1 MDDYIKQTQQRLAEI
16 EGQLEQLKQE
26 KQQHSVVKE
35 KKGSKVPKDLNS
47 VRSTE
52 RSVPLERFQS
62 SFEKINFKMR
72 NLTKKAAEFEHEE
85 YKEFVYLLDRATPTV
100 AIHPSLV
107 EQTKMLVEVPNK
119 QVKSTALRRFPKKEE
134 EGKFKSNFGY
144 TYTFQTKSELEVL
157 LVRVVDA
164 IKSRSIYI
172 GENG

>member
-1 MDDYIKQTQQRLAEI
+1 
-16 EGQLEQLKQE
+16 
-26 KQQHSVVKE
+26 
-35 KKGSKVPKDLNS
+35 
-47 VRSTE
+47 
-52 RSVPLERFQS
+52 
-62 SFEKINFKMR
+62 
-72 NLTKKAAEFEHEE
+72 
-85 YKEFVYLLDRATPTV
+85 
-100 AIHPSLV
+100 
-107 EQTKMLVEVPNK
+107 MLVEVPNK